1 MPGAPSQH
9 LHARAAPGFERS
21 ANLPAAAS
29 AEAARA
35 IRRWRTVRAGPCV
48 TPACRDLLHVAVT
61 LSGSDGPRLRG
72 DGVCQADTG
81 FRKLACSDSS
91 ARVPPSAFE
100 LWRVSSDVLSR
111 LMPAV
116 PSQRLHAQAAAGLE
130 RSANL
135 PAAASAVAARPR
147 PSAGYGPRST
157 SRPRVGTR
165 SRWRLALSR
174 ALRRRHHAGACRRVI
189 LNAGWADDSSGG
201 DARSGWVRNG
211 RSVTTRLRD

>member
-1 MPGAPSQH
+1 MHQP
-9 LHARAAPGFERS
+9 RAAERVASRARFS
-21 ANLPAAAS
+21 AAVPS
-29 AEAARA
+29 ALD
-35 IRRWRTVRAGPCV
+35 V
-48 TPACRDLLHVAVT
+48 TPACRGPAARRRVA
-61 LSGSDGPRLRG
+61 LSSDGPGPRG

-81 FRKLACSDSS
+81 FRKLARSDSS
-91 ARVPPSAFE
+91 ARVPPSAFA

-111 LMPAV
+111 LMPGA
-116 PSQRLHAQAAAGLE
+116 PSQHLHARAAAGFE

-135 PAAASAVAARPR
+135 PAAASAVAARSR

-174 ALRRRHHAGACRRVI
+174 ALRRRHHAGACRRLI